1 MILSS
6 KLLLLLY
13 LASRCRVSIS
23 QMSCA
28 GALLLR
34 GPTAT
39 LCMSVCLWVS
49 VCVVSARHK
58 GNSVRM
64 TNIGNETGSCLL
76 LIKNKKTSPAK
87 YI

>member
-49 VCVVSARHK
+49 VCMGECVCSFGPTQRK
-58 GNSVRM
+58 LSQND
-64 TNIGNETGSCLL
+64 
-76 LIKNKKTSPAK
+76 K
-87 YI
+87 YWE

>member
-49 VCVVSARHK
+49 VCMGECMLVHK
-58 GNSVRM
+58 GVLV
-64 TNIGNETGSCLL
+64 CVFV
-76 LIKNKKTSPAK
+76 
-87 YI
+87 YV